1 MSTNKQKKGNRL
13 LLVLAIAFIA
23 MVCLIAK
30 NIYKTNNSTIAL
42 VNPDKYLAPGDDDE
56 QETQVG
62 TVTVKYV
69 DQNGTDIAAAETHS
83 DGELGQEYNFEHKT
97 ISGYVLDESQYPTNR
112 RGNYTTKNQTVTF
125 VYTAYSD
132 EVETNS
138 DGENVTI
145 TVLKNRD
152 EGISKEY
159 KFRIE
164 KIDQAG
170 HALAGAT
177 FKVSRPNESV
187 LRWDKDYTGNFVVGT
202 LIMDDTETETYIINE
217 DLAPN
222 GYDGISSDIT
232 LTITKETREGEIF
245 ASASI
250 NNVTGASVNVDEANK
265 EIVLTI
271 TNQKQYDSQD
281 YDMVIE
287 TYDVDDNV
295 LPGAKYKVVKNDE
308 TDPIINALDDTG
320 VLDVGTMTIDG
331 EGTDTYTITQTPPA
345 LYDAL
350 SGDIVVTVTKA
361 KDSNTYKYVITN
373 AAKNEID
380 GVDVTLDNENK
391 KVIVKVHNSLIP
403 IEDETK
409 DYTVYVKTVDADGN
423 KLPGSK
429 YHVTDESDVVVADKE
444 DTTGEITLGTMTVA
458 EVGTDVY
465 TIAQTKEPENY
476 YPLTE
481 KIKLTI
487 NSTLDTENH
496 KYGATFAINSIEGVT
511 LDVDQASGKVVI
523 TIKLE
528 KKPDP
533 PIERIFDLTI
543 DKNVKVAEVTSAGKT
558 TTVKKVGKKIVKID
572 IPKSKINGSVIKVT
586 YTLTVTN
593 VGEIAGYATEVT
605 DPVPSGMVLVDDGN
619 WKVVGNKAVT
629 DKLAT
634 TLIEPGKS
642 ASIDITYSWTV
653 TEKDVG
659 TKYNEALITRSAN
672 DEGVPDRTPD
682 EVAREPIIL
691 AVTTGQRAIIT
702 IEFVIALALAAG
714 IVYVIKKYNKE

>member
-13 LLVLAIAFIA
+13 LLVLAIALIA
-23 MVCLIAK
+23 TVCLIAK

-42 VNPDKYLAPGDDDE
+42 VNPDKYLAPGDNDE
-56 QETQVG
+56 QENQVG
-62 TVTVKYV
+62 TITVKYV
-69 DQNGTDIAAAETHS
+69 DQNGDDIATAETHN
-83 DGELGQEYNFEHKT
+83 DGTLGQEYNFEHKT

-159 KFRIE
+159 KFIIE

-170 HALAGAT
+170 QVLPGAT
-177 FKVSRPNESV
+177 FKVSRTNESI

-202 LIMDDTETETYIINE
+202 LIMDDTDTETYIINE
-217 DLAPN
+217 NPAPN
-222 GYDGISSDIT
+222 GYDGISGDVI
-232 LTITKETREGEIF
+232 LTITKETRDDEIF

-250 NNVTGASVNVDEANK
+250 SDIPGASVSVNENNK

-281 YDMVIE
+281 YELVIE
-287 TYDVDDNV
+287 TYDEDDQP
-295 LPGAKYKVVKNDE
+295 LPGSTYKVVKDSE
-308 TDPIINALDDTG
+308 TDPIINQLDNTG
-320 VLDVGTMTIDG
+320 VLSVGTMTIDS
-331 EGTDTYTITQTPPA
+331 EGQDVYTITQTPP
-345 LYDAL
+345 DTHEPL
-350 SGDIVVTVTKA
+350 SGNIQLTITKS
-361 KDSNTYKYVITN
+361 KDSNTFKYVISD
-373 AAKNEID
+373 AQKNEID
-380 GVDVTLDNENK
+380 GVDVDLDQENK
-391 KVIVKVHNSLIP
+391 KVTVKVHNVKKHID
-403 IEDETK
+403 DETK
-409 DYTVYVKTVDADGN
+409 DYTIYIKTVDVDGN
-423 KLPGSK
+423 KIPGSK
-429 YHVTDESDVVVADKE
+429 YKVTDEADVTVLDKE
-444 DTTGEITLGTMTVA
+444 DTTGELNLGTMTVA
-458 EVGTDVY
+458 AVGTDVY
-465 TIAQTKEPENY
+465 TTEQTKEPDDY

-487 NSTLDTENH
+487 NRTLDTENH
-496 KYGATFAINSIEGVT
+496 KYGATFAINTIEGVT
-511 LDVDQASGKVVI
+511 LDVDQATGKVTI
-523 TIKLE
+523 TVKLE
-528 KKPDP
+528 KKPVP
-533 PIERIFDLTI
+533 PPTKIFDLTI
-543 DKNVKVAEVTSAGKT
+543 DKNVKVAEVTSGGKT
-558 TTVKKVGKKIVKID
+558 TTVKKVGKKTVKID

-586 YTLTVTN
+586 YTITITN
-593 VGEIAGYATEVT
+593 VGEIAGYATEIT
-605 DPVPSGMVLVDDGN
+605 DPVPSGMVLIDDN
-619 WKVVGNKAVT
+619 WTLKGNKAVT

-634 TLIEPGKS
+634 TLIEPGES
-642 ASIDITYSWTV
+642 ATVDITYSWTV

-659 TKYNEALITRSAN
+659 TKYNEALISKSTN
-672 DEGVPDRTPD
+672 DEGVPDSTPD

-714 IVYVIKKYNKE
+714 IVYVLKKYNKE